1 MKRIAL
7 FAGTTEGRRIAEYAA
22 ASGIHMDVYCAT
34 EYGTSLMP
42 ASEYLHP
49 FSGRRDASMIR
60 EALRSR
66 ETGLCV
72 DATHPYARV
81 ITQTLRDVCDREGI
95 RCLRVTR
102 GSCADEYR
110 DAEIFEDAGKAA
122 EYLAGREGKI
132 LLTIGSKDLA
142 AFSTP
147 ESLRSRCMVRVLPT
161 SSVLQSCEKMGFAA
175 SQIAA
180 MQGPFS
186 EEFNEL
192 LLRET
197 GAAFLV
203 TKDSGTEGG
212 CPEKIRAASRLG
224 VRVILIGR
232 PGEPDPGIGLSE
244 AMRQI
249 GEYAEQEGTVPADGG
264 SRPGGQAVRKVY
276 LIGMG
281 PGDPAYLT
289 MEARKAIRDADALLG
304 SGRMLQAAGRLY
316 DEEWPK
322 DRRPAMYA
330 SSYAEEVLRIWRGHP
345 EIRNAA
351 ILYSGDIS
359 CYSGARRM
367 EELISGEADPVKV
380 PGISSVSLFL
390 MRCGCAAEDTE
401 LLSLHGRETD
411 LIPYIRRSRKLLVL
425 LGREDS
431 LRQAARA
438 LEEWELGSVR
448 ITVGE
453 KLTYPDE
460 RMRTGYARD
469 FISVRTSPLAL
480 ALFENPAP
488 EEPFGGFGLEDTRF
502 ARGRVPMTKRE
513 VRMLCL
519 SEMSLREDSV
529 VWDVG
534 AGTGSVSV
542 EAALRCSAGKV
553 YAVERDP
560 EAVALIMENRR
571 KFRCSNLH
579 IINGEAPEALSEL
592 PKPDAVFVG
601 GSGGSL
607 RRITEVVFSANRD
620 AVLVIAA
627 VTDETAAEITVL
639 RREFEENGLSCKMTE
654 LMAVRHE
661 RVGAVHLRRAGNPVL
676 VARFGRSADEQPGT
690 VSYYKGK

>member
-147 ESLRSRCMVRVLPT
+147 ESLRSRCMIRVLPT
-161 SSVLQSCEKMGFAA
+161 SSVLQNCEKMGFAA
-175 SQIAA
+175 SQITA

-212 CPEKIRAASRLG
+212 CPEKLRAASRLG

-448 ITVGE
+448 IT
-453 KLTYPDE
+453 
-460 RMRTGYARD
+460 
-469 FISVRTSPLAL
+469 
-480 ALFENPAP
+480 
-488 EEPFGGFGLEDTRF
+488 GGFGLEDTRF

-542 EAALRCSAGKV
+542 EAALRCGAGKV

-690 VSYYKGK
+690 VSCYKGK